1 MDNLELLTK
10 EVERIAKEAGAYI
23 AAQRKTFS
31 WSQAETKGQNDMVS
45 YVDKTAE
52 AMITKQLTL
61 LLPEAGF
68 LTEEETVAQSD
79 AELRWIVD
87 PLDGTTNFIHGI
99 PAYAVSIALAR
110 EKELLS
116 GVVYEVNRS
125 ESFCAW
131 KGGGAYL
138 NGERIAVSSTTAL
151 NDGLFLTGLPVKPF
165 AKKDQYLQIMG
176 ELMARTHGLR
186 RIGSAAVDCA
196 YVACGR
202 GEAYF
207 ECNINAWD
215 IAAGA
220 LIVQE
225 AGGEVTDFSG
235 GDNYL
240 FGREIVVGGSAVHTE
255 LMQVIQKFWS

>member
-1 MDNLELLTK
+1 MDNLKILTA
-10 EVERIAKEAGAYI
+10 EVEKIAKEAGAYI
-23 AAQRKTFS
+23 AEQRKTFS
-31 WSQAETKGQNDMVS
+31 WAQAEVKGQNDMVS

-52 AMITKQLTL
+52 RIVTRQLAT

-79 AELRWIVD
+79 AAVRWIVD

-110 EKELLS
+110 DKELLL
-116 GVVYEVNRS
+116 GVVYEVTRD
-125 ESFCAW
+125 ESFTAW

-138 NGERIAVSSTTAL
+138 NGERITVSPTERL

-165 AKKDQYLQIMG
+165 GKKDQYLQIMG

-220 LIVQE
+220 LLVQE
-225 AGGEVTDFSG
+225 AGGTVTDFSG

-240 FGREIVVGGSAVHTE
+240 FGREIVAGGRVHAE
-255 LMQVIQKFWS
+255 VLEVIRKFWD